1 MSAPSTQIFISITE
15 SSPPAVITAVQALLE
30 ILTQPESGVK
40 VSTPDKQQERTTLSR
55 DDLIDYL
62 LSLPIGLSRAAAISR
77 AERGLTNLFAH
88 KKRPKSLILICR
100 NCDKTLGE
108 CRCPTMGE
116 LTQYP
121 GDVPQVWWYNMF
133 RAKDWLI
140 DKASLLGLTESD
152 LRACS
157 APTRTRILEW
167 IAHLKGA
174 N

>member
-77 AERGLTNLFAH
+77 AERGLTNCL
-88 KKRPKSLILICR
+88 
-100 NCDKTLGE
+100 
-108 CRCPTMGE
+108 
-116 LTQYP
+116 LTKNDQ
-121 GDVPQVWWYNMF
+121 
-133 RAKDWLI
+133 
-140 DKASLLGLTESD
+140 KA
-152 LRACS
+152 
-157 APTRTRILEW
+157 
-167 IAHLKGA
+167 
-174 N
+174 